1 MNDNELKQSIIKDI
15 KKKGSESIKI
25 IAERYEECQYI
36 PRRKTRKII
45 SELIK
50 DKILVRVDDIDCFG
64 NKVDDVVIN
73 EECDYYE

>member
-1 MNDNELKQSIIKDI
+1 MDDNELKQSIIKDI

-36 PRRKTRKII
+36 SRRKTRKII

-50 DKILVRVDDIDCFG
+50 DKILVRVDDTDCFG

-73 EECDYYE
+73 DECDHYG

>member
-1 MNDNELKQSIIKDI
+1 MDDNELKQSIIKDI

-25 IAERYEECQYI
+25 IAKRYEECQYI

-50 DKILVRVDDIDCFG
+50 EKILVRVDDIDCFG

>member
-1 MNDNELKQSIIKDI
+1 MDDNELKQSIIKYV

-25 IAERYEECQYI
+25 IAKRYEECQYI

-50 DKILVRVDDIDCFG
+50 DKILVRVDDTDCFG
-64 NKVDDVVIN
+64 NKVDDVVLN
-73 EECDYYE
+73 DGSDYYG